1 MIHMYYCFPF
11 WEELT
16 PWLIYIPC
24 FHCITKVFVVSEFR
38 SVTSWYQSFDLSE
51 LGIDCSIP
59 RLKFSKVMDR
69 SPTLGKDLGGE
80 SVKIYGNT
88 LVGIIIVVTGIL
100 MYNYS

>member
-1 MIHMYYCFPF
+1 M
-11 WEELT
+11 
-16 PWLIYIPC
+16 
-24 FHCITKVFVVSEFR
+24 
-38 SVTSWYQSFDLSE
+38 
-51 LGIDCSIP
+51 P